1 MGTARDIAL
10 IFLSL
15 EALVIVL
22 VPVLLISALAYGVY
36 RLTGLTREYLRIAV
50 SYAQQAYDY
59 VEDLSKK
66 ITAPFIKMH
75 TRAHQVTTMAQ
86 RLKGRE
92 RANGQ
97 S

>member
-36 RLTGLTREYLRIAV
+36 RLTGLTRESLRVAV
-50 SYAQQAYDY
+50 VYAQKAYDY

-66 ITAPFIKMH
+66 VTAPFINIH
-75 TRAHQVTTMAQ
+75 ARANQVATMAE
-86 RLKGRE
+86 RLTKRE
-92 RANGQ
+92 QANGQ